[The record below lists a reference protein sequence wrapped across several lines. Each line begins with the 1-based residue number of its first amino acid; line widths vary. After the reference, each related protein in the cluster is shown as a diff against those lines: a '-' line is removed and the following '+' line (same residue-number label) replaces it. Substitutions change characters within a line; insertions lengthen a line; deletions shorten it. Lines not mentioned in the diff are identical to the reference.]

1 MFSHFATKQFWE
13 MYHALPP
20 EIRELADKNYLLL
33 KSDPFHPSLHF
44 KKIGSLWSVRIGRNY
59 RALAREKPQG
69 LFWFWIGSHAEYD
82 TLLDNL

>member
-33 KSDPFHPSLHF
+33 NSDPFHPRCTS
-44 KKIGSLWSVRIGRNY
+44 KKLARSGQCESEGIIGRWLV
-59 RALAREKPQG
+59 RSRKVFSGFG
-69 LFWFWIGSHAEYD
+69 LVR
-82 TLLDNL
+82 TRNMTN